1 MFGAVHAIPDQALLV
16 PLGTPSPPGSP
27 HHRHEPED
35 ATGRGTRQRDTP
47 WMGSAPKHLGG
58 NEAAKLGALRA
69 VPPTSQTTKSS
80 VPGLAAAAAAAS
92 LSAGAPFGAV
102 FPPGSFLGE
111 AKQTSRAHVLRRNA
125 RLTLAD
131 KSRKQARFSSHSVS
145 QLLPTLRSQRKYFDG
160 EQRAGGGLSSQAS
173 TSGPPELPRVSRAE
187 HGISPSFCRACSFLE
202 QRFLQARMLH
212 ARAQLERILRNLEG
226 LKSPFH
232 VY

>member
-1 MFGAVHAIPDQALLV
+1 MFGAVHSIPDQALLV

-160 EQRAGGGLSSQAS
+160 EQRAGGGA
-173 TSGPPELPRVSRAE
+173 ELPGQHLWAPGAAPGQPR
-187 HGISPSFCRACSFLE
+187 
-202 QRFLQARMLH
+202 
-212 ARAQLERILRNLEG
+212 
-226 LKSPFH
+226 
-232 VY
+232 